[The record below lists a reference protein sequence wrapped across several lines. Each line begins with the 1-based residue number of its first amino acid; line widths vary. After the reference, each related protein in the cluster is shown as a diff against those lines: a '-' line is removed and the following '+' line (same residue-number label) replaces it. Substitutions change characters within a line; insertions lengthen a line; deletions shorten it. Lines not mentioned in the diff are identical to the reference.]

1 MIIDVHT
8 HLGND
13 ARVNDGYV
21 AQCKVFDIR
30 HAWCSCVGVGASIEY
45 PTEAEVRAAND
56 TMLSEMRRYP
66 GFIHGYVYINPRL
79 GAAARAEMDRGLD
92 AGMEGLKLL
101 TACRHSDPL
110 VFPLIERAIERRI
123 PVLLHAWRKAEGNE
137 PGHSEPLDVV
147 ALARRY
153 PEAALIMAHL
163 GGDWEHALKAVRP
176 VPNVLVDICM
186 SVIEAGQVEMAV
198 RELGAA
204 RVLFGSD
211 APANDVRANIGKLRG
226 AKIDAETRGRIE
238 SGTML
243 GIMERIRK

>member
-13 ARVNDGYV
+13 ARVDDGYV
-21 AQCKVFDIR
+21 AQCRAFGIS
-30 HAWCSCVGVGASIEY
+30 HAWCSCVGVGTTVEY
-45 PTEAEVRAAND
+45 PTEAEMRAAND
-56 TMLSEMRRYP
+56 MLLGEMKRYP
-66 GFIHGYVYINPRL
+66 GFIHGYGYVNPRL
-79 GAAARAEMDRGLD
+79 GTKALAELDRVLGQ
-92 AGMEGLKLL
+92 GMEGLKLL

-110 VFPLIERAIERRI
+110 VFPLIERSIERRI

-153 PEAALIMAHL
+153 PEATLVMAHL
-163 GGDWEHALKAVRP
+163 GGDWEHALKAVRL
-176 VPNVLVDICM
+176 VPNLLVDICM

-198 RELGAA
+198 RELGAE

-226 AKIDAETRGRIE
+226 ARIGRAARDLIE
-238 SGTML
+238 SGNML
-243 GIMERIRK
+243 RVMERIRR

>member
-13 ARVNDGYV
+13 AKFNDGYV
-21 AQCKVFDIR
+21 EQCRLFDIR
-30 HAWCSCVGVGASIEY
+30 HAWCSCVGVGPSVEY
-45 PTEAEVRAAND
+45 PTAGEMRAAND
-56 TMLSEMRRYP
+56 TLLSEMKRYP
-66 GFIHGYVYINPRL
+66 GFIHGYVYVNPRL
-79 GAAARAEMDRGLD
+79 GRQALDELDRGLA

-110 VFPLIERAIERRI
+110 VFPLVERAIEKRI

-153 PEAALIMAHL
+153 PEATLIMAHL
-163 GGDWEHALKAVRP
+163 GGDWEHGLKAVRP
-176 VPNVLVDICM
+176 AANVFVDICM
-186 SVIEAGQVEMAV
+186 SVVEAGQVEMAV
-198 RELGAA
+198 RELGAE

-226 AKIDAETRGRIE
+226 ARIDAAARALIE
-238 SGTML
+238 SGNML
-243 GIMERIRK
+243 RIMEGIRR